1 MNLLVTGGCGFIGAN
16 FVHYQRRNYPNQRIV
31 VLDALT
37 YAGNLHNLDGL
48 SSDVELSASSAR
60 GVRFVRGDICDAALC
75 ERLFAE
81 EKIDAVVHLAAES
94 HVDRS
99 ISGPLEFIKTN
110 VLGTATLLEAARA
123 ARVTRFL
130 HVSTDEVYGSL
141 EPDEAPFDEQH
152 PLDPRSP
159 YSASKASADH
169 LVLAYVHT
177 YGFPA
182 LLTRCSNNYGPY
194 QFPEKLIPLMILSAL
209 ADEPLPVYGD
219 GRNVRDWIHVH
230 DHCAGLDAALR
241 RGRIGRVY
249 NLGGR
254 AERQNIDIVRS
265 ILSHLGKP
273 QSLIRYVT
281 DRPGHD
287 RRYAIDCRRAE
298 SELAFSPT
306 VQLEAGLLNT
316 VAWYQ
321 QNRQWWQRIQSGEY
335 RSWYEKQYGSRLSPN
350 QDAQGISTCV

>member
-1 MNLLVTGGCGFIGAN
+1 MNLLITGGCGFIGAN
-16 FVHYQRRNYPNQRIV
+16 FVYYQRQHHPSDRLV

-48 SSDVELSASSAR
+48 NILGKNAELH
-60 GVRFVRGDICDAALC
+60 FVRGDICDATLC
-75 ERLFAE
+75 SRLIQE
-81 EKIDAVVHLAAES
+81 EKIDAIVHFAAES

-99 ISGPLEFIKTN
+99 ILGPMAFIQTN

-123 ARVTRFL
+123 AKVSRFL

-141 EPDEAPFDEQH
+141 GPTDPAFTERH

-159 YSASKASADH
+159 YSASKAAADH

-194 QFPEKLIPLMILSAL
+194 QFPEKLIPLMILNAM
-209 ADEPLPVYGD
+209 ADKPLPVYGD
-219 GRNVRDWIHVH
+219 GKNVRDWIHVS

-241 RGRIGRVY
+241 RGKVGQVY

-254 AERQNIDIVRS
+254 SERPNLDIVHA
-265 ILSHLGKP
+265 ILALLGKP
-273 QSLIRYVT
+273 ESLIRYVT

-287 RRYAIDCRRAE
+287 RRYAIDCRHAE
-298 SELAFSPT
+298 AELGWTPT
-306 VQLEAGLLNT
+306 VQLEAGLRDT
-316 VAWYQ
+316 VAWYIK
-321 QNRQWWQRIQSGEY
+321 NRDWWQRIQSGEY
-335 RSWYEKQYGSRLSPN
+335 RSWYETQYSQRLAGS
-350 QDAQGISTCV
+350 DGAQGHRTCA